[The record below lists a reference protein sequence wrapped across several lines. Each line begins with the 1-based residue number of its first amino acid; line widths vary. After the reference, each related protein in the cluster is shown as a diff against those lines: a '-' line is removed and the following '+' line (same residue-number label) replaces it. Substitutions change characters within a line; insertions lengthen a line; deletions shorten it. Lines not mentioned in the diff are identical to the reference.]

1 MFLLHLCKSTQDY
14 VVAKIFNLH
23 GPSFQSSII
32 IILIPSTK
40 RTDFIYSNSYFPM
53 WYCGVGVIVVLTLE
67 LSYKWMGIMAE
78 RVELPLGTPTY
89 DMNTIWCPSCNIF
102 NPSPCDHL
110 EKEVDDCPS
119 LWIPAIHAEDT
130 DEVYFFLPSA
140 YLRSN
145 SFNH

>member
-32 IILIPSTK
+32 ITLIPSTK
-40 RTDFIYSNSYFPM
+40 RTDFIYSNSYFSM

-67 LSYKWMGIMAE
+67 LSYKWMDIMAE

-89 DMNTIWCPSCNIF
+89 DMDTIWCPSCNTF
-102 NPSPCDHL
+102 NPSPRWWPGERSGWL
-110 EKEVDDCPS
+110 
-119 LWIPAIHAEDT
+119 
-130 DEVYFFLPSA
+130 
-140 YLRSN
+140 SN
-145 SFNH
+145 SLDSCHPRWIYRWG